1 MILKCNRE
9 KLSEACSVVQR
20 AVPSKS
26 TIPALEGILL
36 SAKDDTLTLSGYDM
50 QMGIKTSINADIKK
64 EGAVII
70 NAKLLTDITRRMP
83 GEEVSLEC
91 DDKYTVLIKS
101 GEAEYS
107 VMGFADEEYPDMP
120 VVDNGKNAEISGEI
134 LKSMIQ
140 QTIFAVSQNDSKPVH
155 TGILFEIND
164 SSIRLVAVDGYRLAI
179 RTENVSGMESA
190 SFVVPGKTLNEISKL
205 IGADE
210 EKINIKLGGRHI
222 IFDTGDYSIISRL
235 FEGEFLDYRSAIPA
249 SAVTTVTVKTRELID
264 CIERI
269 SLMITEQ
276 DKSPVRCIFDDNLIK
291 ASCVTARG
299 RGVDSVSADI
309 KGDRIELGVNNRFL
323 LDALRAASDCDEIK
337 IELSGPVSPI
347 KILPKDGE
355 EFIFLVLPVRLKG
368 NM

>member
-1 MILKCNRE
+1 MILTCSRE

-36 SAKDDTLTLSGYDM
+36 TAKDGTLTLSGYDM
-50 QMGIKTSINADIKK
+50 QMGIKTSISADIKT

-83 GEEVSLEC
+83 ADEVSLEC

-107 VMGFADEEYPDMP
+107 VIGFSAEEYPDIP
-120 VVDNGKNAEISGEI
+120 IVDGGKNAELSGE
-134 LKSMIQ
+134 LLRSMIQ

-155 TGILFEIND
+155 TGILFEIDDN
-164 SSIRLVAVDGYRLAI
+164 SIRLVAVDGYRLAV
-179 RTENVSGMESA
+179 RTESVTGMESA

-205 IGADE
+205 IGGEDE
-210 EKINIKLGGRHI
+210 KVNIRLGGRHI

-235 FEGEFLDYRSAIPA
+235 LEGEFLDYKSAIPSSA
-249 SAVTTVTVKTRELID
+249 STMVTVKTRELID

-276 DKSPVRCIFDDNLIK
+276 DKSPVRCIFDENMIK

-299 RGVDSVSADI
+299 RGVDSVAANI
-309 KGDRIELGVNNRFL
+309 NGDRIELGVNNRFL
-323 LDALRAASDCDEIK
+323 LDALRAASDCDEVK

-347 KILPKDGE
+347 KILPKDGDT
-355 EFIFLVLPVRLKG
+355 FIFLVLPVRLKSS
-368 NM
+368 M